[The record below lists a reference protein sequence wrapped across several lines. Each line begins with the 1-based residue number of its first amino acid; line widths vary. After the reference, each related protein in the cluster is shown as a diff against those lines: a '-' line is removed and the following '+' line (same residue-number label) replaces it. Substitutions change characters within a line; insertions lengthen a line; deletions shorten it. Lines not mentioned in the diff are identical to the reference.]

1 MSIFDDLNQN
11 RPAGARLFVDR
22 HTPCREFA
30 ERLNNDPAQQVVQ
43 VYVGVGGN
51 GKSALLRTLQRRCV
65 YRIPRE
71 HWEEIH
77 GYPDEFFVD
86 ALSRAP
92 GAEKVPVA
100 LLDFGAQPSGVNRP
114 QEPLSALFMLKRQ
127 LAEAG
132 VRTPRFDFAAVAY
145 LHRSGADV
153 RALVNELFPRSELL
167 SAAGVADAFLQVPVV
182 QVGTALFEWFN
193 GRLDNLMEQRKL
205 RRRVPPEVVAE
216 VLALAPEPDLM
227 EALPRLF
234 CEDLRAVLT
243 GRRTPHRIV
252 LLFDTY
258 EAVAGE
264 GSRSRFG
271 NVGGPRWIRS
281 LLGNLPLADGAMAV
295 VAGRAAP
302 TWSRALTEPIP
313 ERYVKIDALGALPD
327 RFARVYLEEA
337 GVTDPELQD
346 ALVSY
351 ASDEAGLVHPL
362 LLGLSTD
369 VVLTAAERGRNL
381 QTADFP
387 ADPELRDRERA
398 LAARLLSRINDD
410 LEEAVAAVSA
420 ARSFDSDLFFH
431 LGAQMDF
438 PATMAVFRRLTAFSF
453 VTPIAG
459 EQRFALHQ
467 LLRRA
472 IANIAPEV
480 VLQAHEVLAAYYGA
494 VPRPDE
500 FTRRIEHIYHRAQ
513 LDPAAGVTLWLA
525 EMDRVLALSRFDLCR
540 SLLSVLGDLD
550 MPSPEVAE
558 ACDYQVARAEIALG
572 RWEEAEERLRA
583 LPGDAAHTHL
593 LKGELAFV
601 RGDFEAAKR
610 HADQALAA
618 GEDGAARLPYLM
630 FSANMMLFLGRF
642 DDGKRLC
649 REGLAIFGVDGDG
662 NTAVL
667 WHSRLASIEFFSG
680 DIEAAKEQ
688 LALAARR
695 LDAVP
700 EADRDRQ
707 AEAGLRHEEAV
718 IAEAEGRAADALRG
732 QAEALRIRRE
742 IADVRGVAHGLNGLG
757 LAALQMGDAA
767 EAEARFV
774 ESAVFARDLG
784 ERLLYAKVTR
794 GRAEAAT
801 LDGRFDDADRLAAE
815 ALAEFEAADIPYDVV
830 HAWITQARV
839 HRARGDERAWLELT
853 DRARREIEKEGFG
866 SLYARCPEVR
876 PPSAERI
883 GRAMTAFAAGDAF
896 GVPWEGSGPE
906 SIDADRIGELP
917 APAWG
922 WPRGSTSDDTAQML
936 LVCELLSDT
945 DGHPTAEAFL
955 ARLAAAEDE
964 IRGIGPTT
972 RRALDRFRET
982 GALPEPTPG
991 ERATNGAAMRMLPVG
1006 WTTPATDDDLRRH
1019 LVETLAIGTHRAPE
1033 AIAAACIVA
1042 AMAAW
1047 AIEGVGLDSVLAA
1060 ALTEA
1065 DWVAGRYA
1073 EPTVVRAALAGTWT
1087 PPPDGITLDALG
1099 TVAAVVHILRTT
1111 TDLGSA
1117 LRQSVLLGGD
1127 TDTVAALVG
1136 GIRGAMTPT
1145 DLDDL
1150 PWLPIVDFTLP
1161 TPLTTRLHRLRADH
1175 YKQ

>member
-1 MSIFDDLNQN
+1 MSIFDDLHQK

-30 ERLNNDPAQQVVQ
+30 ERVNNDPAQQIVQ

-51 GKSALLRTLQRRCV
+51 GKSALLRTLQNRCA

-71 HWEEIH
+71 QWEEIH
-77 GYPDEFFVD
+77 AYPDEFFVD
-86 ALSRAP
+86 ALGRSP
-92 GAEKVPVA
+92 GATKVPVA

-132 VRTPRFDFAAVAY
+132 VRTPRFDFAAVSY

-153 RALVNELFPRSELL
+153 RALIAELFPRSELL
-167 SAAGVADAFLQVPVV
+167 SAASIADVFLQVPVV
-182 QVGTALFEWFN
+182 QLGTALFEWMN
-193 GRLDNLMEQRKL
+193 RRLDNLTEQRKL
-205 RRRVPPEVVAE
+205 RRRVPPEVVTE

-234 CEDLRAVLT
+234 CEDLRATLT
-243 GRRTPHRIV
+243 GRRAPHRIV

-264 GSRSRFG
+264 GARSRFS

-302 TWSRALTEPIP
+302 TWSQALVEPIP
-313 ERYVKIDALGALPD
+313 EQYVKIDALGALPD

-337 GVTDPELQD
+337 GVTDTALQQ
-346 ALVSY
+346 ALLSY
-351 ASDEAGLVHPL
+351 ATDEPGLVHPL

-369 VVLTAAERGRNL
+369 VVLTAVERGRSL
-381 QTADFP
+381 QPVDFP
-387 ADPELRDRERA
+387 SAPELRDKERA

-431 LGAQMDF
+431 LGARMDF

-453 VTPIAG
+453 VTPVPG
-459 EQRFALHQ
+459 EQRFVLHQ

-472 IANIAPEV
+472 IGNIAPELV
-480 VLQAHEVLAAYYGA
+480 AHAHEVLADYYEA
-494 VPRPDE
+494 VPRPNE
-500 FTRRIEHIYHRAQ
+500 FTGRVEHIYHRAR
-513 LDPAAGVTLWLA
+513 LDPAGGVELWLA

-540 SLLSVLGDLD
+540 SLLNVLGDLD
-550 MPSPEVAE
+550 MPSAEVAR

-583 LPGDAAHTHL
+583 LPAEAALTHL
-593 LKGELAFV
+593 LMGELAFV
-601 RGDFEAAKR
+601 RGDFDGAKR
-610 HADQALAA
+610 LADQALAA
-618 GEDGAARLPYLM
+618 GGSGAARLPFLM

-642 DDGKRLC
+642 EDGKRLC
-649 REGLAIFGVDGDG
+649 REGLAIIGPEGDG
-662 NTAVL
+662 NAAVL

-680 DIEAAKEQ
+680 EIEAAKEQ

-707 AEAGLRHEEAV
+707 AEAGLRQEEAV
-718 IAEAEGRAADALRG
+718 VAEAEDRAEDALRG

-742 IADVRGVAHGLNGLG
+742 IGDVRGVAHGLNGLG

-767 EAEARFV
+767 QAEERFV
-774 ESAVFARDLG
+774 ESAVLARDLG
-784 ERLLYAKVTR
+784 ERLLYAKATR

-801 LDGRFDDADRLAAE
+801 LAGRFDEADEFAAT
-815 ALAEFEAADIPYDVV
+815 ALAGFERAEIPYDVV

-839 HRARGDERAWLELT
+839 HRARGDERAWLTLV

-883 GRAMTAFAAGDAF
+883 GRAMTAFAAGDAL
-896 GVPWEGSGPE
+896 GVPWEGTAPGA
-906 SIDADRIGELP
+906 IDAGRVTELP
-917 APAWG
+917 APEWG

-936 LVCELLSDT
+936 LVGELLAET
-945 DGHPTAEAFL
+945 EGHPTTEAFL
-955 ARLAAAEDE
+955 TRLAAAESE

-972 RRALDRFRET
+972 RRALDHFRET
-982 GALPEPTPG
+982 GTPPGPAAG
-991 ERATNGAAMRMLPVG
+991 ERPTNGAAMRILPVG
-1006 WTTPATDDDLRRH
+1006 WSTPATDPDLRRH
-1019 LVETLAIGTHRAPE
+1019 LVETLSIATHRAPE
-1033 AIAAACIVA
+1033 SIAAACVVA

-1047 AIEGVGLDSVLAA
+1047 AIEGVSLATVLAA
-1060 ALTEA
+1060 AETEA
-1065 DWVAGRYA
+1065 GWVADRYG
-1073 EPTVVRAALAGTWT
+1073 EPTAVRAALAGTWA
-1087 PPPDGITLDALG
+1087 PPADGVTLDALG
-1099 TVAAVVHILRTT
+1099 TAAAVIHVLGTT
-1111 TDLGSA
+1111 TDLDSA
-1117 LRQSVLLGGD
+1117 LRASVLLGGD

-1136 GIRGAMTPT
+1136 GIRGAMAPDEVDGLT
-1145 DLDDL
+1145 
-1150 PWLPIVDFTLP
+1150 WLPLVDFPRPSDLAE
-1161 TPLTTRLHRLRADH
+1161 RLHRLRVAR
-1175 YKQ
+1175 YTR